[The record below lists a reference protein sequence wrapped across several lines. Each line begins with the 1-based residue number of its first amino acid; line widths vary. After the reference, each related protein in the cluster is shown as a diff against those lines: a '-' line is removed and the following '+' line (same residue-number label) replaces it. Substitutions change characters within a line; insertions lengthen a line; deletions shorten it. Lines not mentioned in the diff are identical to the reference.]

1 MKKDHTSDLDK
12 LKQAGKK
19 VRDTGKDV
27 FIFVNNRTLTVGY
40 PDGLKLPVIQKY
52 KKKKL

>member
-1 MKKDHTSDLDK
+1 MNNSQENLET

-27 FIFVNNRTLTVGY
+27 LIVVNNRTLTVGY
-40 PDGLKLPVIQKY
+40 PDGLKIPEIQKY